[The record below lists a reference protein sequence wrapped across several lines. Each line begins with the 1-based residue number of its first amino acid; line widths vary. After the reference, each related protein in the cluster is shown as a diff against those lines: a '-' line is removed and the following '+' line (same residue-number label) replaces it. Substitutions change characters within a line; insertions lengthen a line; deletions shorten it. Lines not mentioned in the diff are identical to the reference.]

1 VLVRTAVIAVIALVA
16 IVVLAPALG
25 LWRSGSPNNTV
36 LAAETN
42 TSVNGI
48 TVEGM
53 GRVTISPDLATITV
67 AVQAQ
72 ATTAAEAQAKASASM
87 TKVIAAVKGQGVADA
102 DIATQWISLEPQY
115 DYKSD
120 GSSAPK
126 LTGYL
131 ASQSLSVKV
140 RAIANVGPIIDSAV
154 AGGANQVSGISFSL
168 ADPSGAATQA
178 RSAAIANAKARATEL
193 AQAAGVSL
201 GAAVSIVELSAPN
214 PIPYQYER
222 AAQAADG
229 ATPVQPGTLEI
240 EVDVQVTFAIGS

>member
-1 VLVRTAVIAVIALVA
+1 VLVRTALIAVIALVA

-25 LWRSGSPNNTV
+25 LWRSGSPTNTV

-42 TSVNGI
+42 DVVNGI

-53 GRVTISPDLATITV
+53 GKVTISPDLATITV

-72 ATTAAEAQAKASASM
+72 APTAAEAQAKASASM

-102 DIATQWISLEPQY
+102 DVATQWITLEPQY
-115 DYKSD
+115 DYRND
-120 GSSAPK
+120 SSTAPK

-140 RAIANVGPIIDSAV
+140 RTIANVGPIIDSAV
-154 AGGANQVSGISFSL
+154 AAGANQVSGISFSL
-168 ADPSGAATQA
+168 ADPTAAATQA

-214 PIPYQYER
+214 PIPYDYER

-240 EVDVQVTFAIGS
+240 EVDVKVTFAIG